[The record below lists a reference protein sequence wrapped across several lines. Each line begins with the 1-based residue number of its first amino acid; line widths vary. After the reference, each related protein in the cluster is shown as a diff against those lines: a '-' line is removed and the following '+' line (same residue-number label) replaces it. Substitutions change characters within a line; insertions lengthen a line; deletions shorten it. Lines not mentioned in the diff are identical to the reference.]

1 MGHIHGGDIYS
12 RKITHDFSANINYLG
27 MPDSVK
33 KAAVLTID
41 DAVHYPDP
49 ACRRVISLLAQK
61 EKTDAGSLI
70 CGNGAADLLYSLC
83 LAFGCRSAAVLCP
96 SFFEYEQAVTACGGK
111 VKRIFLKEE
120 KGFAPDEET
129 LEEIRAFRP
138 QLLFLGNPNNPTGRT
153 LPADWIRRVLQI
165 RSEED
170 LLTVIDESFA
180 GFMTGSDRN
189 RTLEAVRLTGEYPN
203 LFVLKSF
210 TKLYAIPGI
219 RFGYGICQ
227 NKDLL
232 EKMRG
237 RMQPWGVSSVA
248 QAAACACCGETE
260 FAERTAAAVA
270 ENRELLKKGLS
281 GLGFH
286 VTEGAAANFLLFS
299 GEEGLEERLLEKGI
313 LIRGCSNFPGLSDKW
328 YRVCVRSREENETLL
343 QALRSR

>member
-12 RKITHDFSANINYLG
+12 RKVTHDFSANINYLG

-33 KAAVLTID
+33 KAAVLAID

-61 EKTDAGSLI
+61 EKTDTRSLI

-120 KGFAPDEET
+120 NGFAPDEET
-129 LEEIRAFRP
+129 LEEIRAFKP

-232 EKMRG
+232 EN
-237 RMQPWGVSSVA
+237 
-248 QAAACACCGETE
+248 
-260 FAERTAAAVA
+260 AVA

-313 LIRGCSNFPGLSDKW
+313 LIRGCGNFPGLSDKW

-343 QALRSR
+343 LALRSR